1 MQRARP
7 TAVVHRVLPNAISA
21 VPIDRTRVARRTRLR
36 RRRERERQRPVT
48 GRKTL
53 LADYVAIVPHA
64 YCTVDRPPR
73 TTRPGRS
80 SRGTS
85 FRCIP
90 ERTEA
95 PDARSRE
102 ASPATRHRKDTLPP
116 LQVTS
121 PPETYRTGY
130 RRFRSSIR
138 HCCRYACGCRD
149 NPTSRESSPRSLQPS
164 RAIPRTTRTRHCLRL
179 RAPLLPHSSWRS
191 PLPTCHPANTVSEC
205 NQRGRLRMSCTQPRQ
220 RSSAASH
227 RPQDRNAGLTVILVS
242 QAYRTKTRRQIPT
255 FHPRDTC
262 GCAFR

>member
-7 TAVVHRVLPNAISA
+7 TAVVNRVLPNAISA

-64 YCTVDRPPR
+64 YCTADRPPR

-121 PPETYRTGY
+121 PPETYRTGC

-149 NPTSRESSPRSLQPS
+149 NRRAGNRHRETSCRRGPSLVRRAPDTVYISQPLSSPTAVGDHLSP
-164 RAIPRTTRTRHCLRL
+164 RAIQRTLSPNVAKEVVSACLVRNHASDRL
-179 RAPLLPHSSWRS
+179 RPV
-191 PLPTCHPANTVSEC
+191 TV
-205 NQRGRLRMSCTQPRQ
+205 
-220 RSSAASH
+220 H
-227 RPQDRNAGLTVILVS
+227 RTETLD
-242 QAYRTKTRRQIPT
+242 
-255 FHPRDTC
+255 
-262 GCAFR
+262 